1 MKKGVPLDDLEN
13 PPEDEYEEHHE
24 YGEYEVEQYKAL
36 DEHLDESDLA
46 RQIQKIADENGLGK
60 IAKLLKTMTEREI
73 AEELC

>member
-13 PPEDEYEEHHE
+13 PPEDEYEERHE
-24 YGEYEVEQYKAL
+24 HGEYEVEQYKAL